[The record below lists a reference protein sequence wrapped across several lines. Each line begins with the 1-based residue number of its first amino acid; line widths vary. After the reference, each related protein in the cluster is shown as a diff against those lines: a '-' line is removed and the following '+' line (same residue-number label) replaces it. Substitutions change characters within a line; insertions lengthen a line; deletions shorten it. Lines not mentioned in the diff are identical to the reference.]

1 MQCIVQEVSNMILDE
16 LSIISVA
23 LTVHA
28 LSTHGSHH
36 KCGKIYQM
44 EVYTSKI
51 LHCKQ
56 RDIIDQYL
64 N

>member
-1 MQCIVQEVSNMILDE
+1 MQEISSLMLDE
-16 LSIISVA
+16 LSIISA
-23 LTVHA
+23 TLTLHA

-56 RDIIDQYL
+56 RDSVLLI
-64 N
+64 